1 MKFLGLLALLQIALI
16 SLLFLRL
23 DSIESQVDELAAGS
37 APAADLRPLAGA
49 GERTGG
55 SGEQAGM
62 RTGADHS
69 ELRRL
74 IREELEAFRGD
85 LAAQQQEPA
94 AEPPGP
100 IIDEAEMRYRR
111 DLVRMELEYL
121 KEQGDV
127 STGELDRLMGNI
139 ARLDPEGRT
148 EMLGLLNQ
156 ALNRGEIRG
165 QL

>member
-1 MKFLGLLALLQIALI
+1 
-16 SLLFLRL
+16 
-23 DSIESQVDELAAGS
+23 
-37 APAADLRPLAGA
+37 
-49 GERTGG
+49 
-55 SGEQAGM
+55 M

-74 IREELEAFRGD
+74 IREEFEAFRGD

>member
-1 MKFLGLLALLQIALI
+1 MKFLGLLALLQVALI

-23 DSIESQVDELAAGS
+23 DSIEGQVDELAAGS
-37 APAADLRPLAGA
+37 APPADLRPLAGA
-49 GERTGG
+49 GEKPGASGG
-55 SGEQAGM
+55 QAGM

-69 ELRRL
+69 ELRRI
-74 IREELEAFRGD
+74 IREELQAFRGD
-85 LAAQQQEPA
+85 LAAQQEPA

-100 IIDEAEMRYRR
+100 IVDEAEMRYRR

-127 STGELDRLMGNI
+127 STGELDRLMGDI